1 MQTLITMYALIQYK
15 DKYLILQRA
24 DNRSNPG
31 YWNCVTGHV
40 KEKESVEETAIRE
53 VKEETNLDGEITK
66 TGEPFIH
73 YNKDKRWVIF
83 AYLVE
88 VKDISNLKIDTNELQ
103 DYKWINKNDE
113 MVSNYKGFE
122 DTLKILEIL

>member
-1 MQTLITMYALIQYK
+1 MHALIQYK

-40 KEKESVEETAIRE
+40 KEKETVEETAIRE
-53 VKEETNLDGEITK
+53 VKEETNLYGEIIK
-66 TGEPFIH
+66 TGGPFIH

-83 AYLVE
+83 VYLIK

-113 MVSNYKGFE
+113 MVSKYKGFE
-122 DTLKILEIL
+122 DTFKILGIL